1 MEAYGLTM
9 HALHEQLI
17 SGALSASA
25 LTEAVLARL
34 QAIEGSIH
42 AYITVTADLAR
53 QQAAAADAALA
64 RGEVRSPLQGMPL
77 AIKDNICTRGV
88 CTTCASHML
97 EHFVPP
103 YDATVVQR
111 LQNAGAVMVGKTNMD
126 EFAMGSSTENS
137 YFGPTLNPWGGL
149 KYVPGGSSGGS
160 AAAVAADMCIAALGA
175 DTGGT
180 ILSQQP

>member
-9 HALHEQLI
+9 HALHEQLV

-53 QQAAAADAALA
+53 QQAAAADVAFEH
-64 RGEVRSPLQGMPL
+64 GEIRSPLQGIPL

-88 CTTCASHML
+88 RTTCASHML

-111 LQNAGAVMVGKTNMD
+111 LQRAGAVMVGK
-126 EFAMGSSTENS
+126 
-137 YFGPTLNPWGGL
+137 
-149 KYVPGGSSGGS
+149 
-160 AAAVAADMCIAALGA
+160 
-175 DTGGT
+175 
-180 ILSQQP
+180 